1 MHDDQ
6 TPPCI
11 IRTAPHSPSIPIE
24 ITYLN
29 VTETEHL
36 LDNQEELI
44 GTPLQVKFHSAVGD
58 DPRTETSR
66 DEPSIIT

>member
-6 TPPCI
+6 IPPCVV
-11 IRTAPHSPSIPIE
+11 RVAPHSASIPLE

-29 VTETEHL
+29 VSETEHL

-44 GTPLQVKFHSAVGD
+44 GTPLQVKFHPTVSFD
-58 DPRTETSR
+58 RQETR
-66 DEPSIIT
+66 FRC